1 MKPIL
6 FNTEMVKAILDGRK
20 TTTRRVIK
28 PQPYFIEKVADGV
41 NPYWRVDDIGTKGHY
56 YGSGLFDPNQAPEYA
71 PFQKGDILY
80 VRETF
85 AVGEI
90 ACGEE
95 PDGTAAEYIS
105 QRAGENDI
113 IPKEY
118 ALRNKI
124 GIDDVIWKPSIFMPK
139 EAARLFLRVTGVKA
153 ERLQDITE
161 NGAKAE
167 GMVYTDF
174 GMYQPSWK
182 ASVDGGKTFYPAKEQ
197 HHFGWNSGSAK
208 GPGECFPTSH
218 GAFAHLWDST
228 VNKSDLDHYDWSAN
242 PWVWVISFERCEKEG
257 AVS

>member
-6 FNTEMVKAILDGRK
+6 FNTKMVRAILDGRK

-28 PQPYFIEKVADGV
+28 PKCKQNF
-41 NPYWRVDDIGTKGHY
+41 IGTDFRGCPMECRLIDIETQEIIQQPKPPY
-56 YGSGLFDPNQAPEYA
+56 QP
-71 PFQKGDILY
+71 GDVLY
-80 VRETF
+80 IRETWSKDKN
-85 AVGEI
+85 
-90 ACGEE
+90 EE
-95 PDGTAAEYIS
+95 LVYRTNYGTTE
-105 QRAGENDI
+105 
-113 IPKEY
+113 
-118 ALRNKI
+118 
-124 GIDDVIWKPSIFMPK
+124 DDSFPPSMFRWRPSIHMPK

-208 GPGECFPTSH
+208 GPGECFPTSR

-228 VNKSDLDHYDWSAN
+228 VNKSDLDHYGWSAN
-242 PWVWVISFERCEKEG
+242 PWVWVISFERTARPDEK
-257 AVS
+257 

>member
-6 FNTEMVKAILDGRK
+6 FNTEMVRAILDGRK

-28 PQPYFIEKVADGV
+28 PQPVKFVEASNGLLAGCRCDNLYPDYGGRLIKY
-41 NPYWRVDDIGTKGHY
+41 PY
-56 YGSGLFDPNQAPEYA
+56 E
-71 PFQKGDILY
+71 KGDILY

-85 AVGEI
+85 CKLWKLDGNDQIIEGTENYYYAADGYNPTPFN
-90 ACGEE
+90 CF
-95 PDGTAAEYIS
+95 PDEDGFHGD
-105 QRAGENDI
+105 RDC
-113 IPKEY
+113 PK
-118 ALRNKI
+118 
-124 GIDDVIWKPSIFMPK
+124 WHPSIHMPK

-161 NGAKAE
+161 NGAKDE

-228 VNKSDLDHYDWSAN
+228 VNKSDLDHYGWSAN
-242 PWVWVISFERCEKEG
+242 PWVWVISFERTARPDEK
-257 AVS
+257 

>member
-6 FNTEMVKAILDGRK
+6 INTEMVRAILDGRK
-20 TTTRRVIK
+20 TTTRRVVK
-28 PQPYFIEKVADGV
+28 LPKYVKTQENGLYTLFADGTFYEDQRFEEITKYIL
-41 NPYWRVDDIGTKGHY
+41 PYHIG
-56 YGSGLFDPNQAPEYA
+56 DV
-71 PFQKGDILY
+71 LY

-85 AVGEI
+85 GTYRT
-90 ACGEE
+90 CGIISYAFKA
-95 PDGTAAEYIS
+95 DYIDP
-105 QRAGENDI
+105 ENLE
-113 IPKEY
+113 K
-118 ALRNKI
+118 AKSLVRR
-124 GIDDVIWKPSIFMPK
+124 WRPSIHMPK

-208 GPGECFPTSH
+208 GPGECFPTSR

-228 VNKSDLDHYDWSAN
+228 VNKSDLDHYGWSAN
-242 PWVWVISFERCEKEG
+242 PWVWVISFERTARPNEK
-257 AVS
+257 

>member
-6 FNTEMVKAILDGRK
+6 FNTEMVRAILDGRK

-28 PQPYFIEKVADGV
+28 PQPVKFVEVSNGLLAGCRCDNLYPDYGGRLIKC
-41 NPYWRVDDIGTKGHY
+41 PY
-56 YGSGLFDPNQAPEYA
+56 E
-71 PFQKGDILY
+71 KGDILY
-80 VRETF
+80 VRETWGISNF
-85 AVGEI
+85 DEEESTMTIQYKADDSI
-90 ACGEE
+90 ATIALSQSKFQKYYDRMTASE
-95 PDGTAAEYIS
+95 PDW
-105 QRAGENDI
+105 R
-113 IPKEY
+113 
-118 ALRNKI
+118 
-124 GIDDVIWKPSIFMPK
+124 PSIHMPK

-228 VNKSDLDHYDWSAN
+228 VNKSDLDHYGWSAN
-242 PWVWVISFERCEKEG
+242 PWVWVISFERTARPDEK
-257 AVS
+257 

>member
-6 FNTEMVKAILDGRK
+6 FNTEMVRAILDGRK

-28 PQPYFIEKVADGV
+28 PQPEPFGKALAYKDGIFSTLKALEKEA
-41 NPYWRVDDIGTKGHY
+41 PYRP
-56 YGSGLFDPNQAPEYA
+56 S
-71 PFQKGDILY
+71 DILY

-85 AVGEI
+85 CKLWKLDGNDQIIEGTENYYYAADGYNPTPFN
-90 ACGEE
+90 CF
-95 PDGTAAEYIS
+95 PDEDGFHS
-105 QRAGENDI
+105 DRDC
-113 IPKEY
+113 PKW
-118 ALRNKI
+118 R
-124 GIDDVIWKPSIFMPK
+124 PSIHMPK

-208 GPGECFPTSH
+208 GPGECFPTSR

-228 VNKSDLDHYDWSAN
+228 VNKSDLDHYGWSAN
-242 PWVWVISFERCEKEG
+242 PWVWVISFERTARPDEK
-257 AVS
+257 